1 MEPAIAQAALGF
13 LERVQT
19 RGTQEAQ
26 NLIVVAK
33 AISKFAQLPI
43 TASDQKKK
51 DEAPKA
57 DKKGDK

>member
-1 MEPAIAQAALGF
+1 MEPAVAQAALGF

-33 AISKFAQLPI
+33 ALSKFLP
-43 TASDQKKK
+43 QKPVEVKKEEKKK
-51 DEAPKA
+51 
-57 DKKGDK
+57 